1 MRLAANS
8 PPAKSPP
15 LFTIALA
22 VEPAAARVATRIFR
36 RMAPPPKLTVSEW
49 ADRFRFLSPESSAE
63 PGRWDTAR
71 AEYQRGILDAVSD
84 PRVETVVIMSSAQV
98 GKTELINN
106 LIGYHVHQDP
116 APILVVHPTTE
127 MGEAWSKNRLAPMLR
142 DSPALR
148 GRVAAAR
155 SRASDNTVREKKFP
169 GGSLSIVGANSPAGL
184 ASRPIRVVC
193 CDEVDRYPASA
204 GTEGDPVTLGRKRTA
219 TFWNRKVVL
228 VSTPTIKGVS
238 RIEAAFEASDKRR
251 FWVPCVHCGEF
262 QTLQW
267 PQVRWDADDATTARY
282 HCAECGAG
290 WTDTERWAAVRR
302 GVWRAEGEFRGT
314 AGFHLNELCSP
325 WRRLDETV
333 SEFLAAKDRPE
344 TLKAWVN
351 TALGETWQEQ
361 GDAPEWQRLAERRED
376 YRLGTVPE
384 AAAVLTA
391 GVDVQ
396 DDRLECDVWAWG
408 EGFSSWLV
416 DHVSIAGSPREA
428 ETWMRLSEILNR
440 AWPRQGGGLV
450 RIGRAC
456 VDTGGRDTAAVYG
469 HLRGLAD
476 SRIAPVKGVEG
487 WNKAAPVQGPTPV
500 DAQVNG
506 RKLRRGLKLWTVSVS
521 TWKADLYRR
530 LWLKRTE
537 AEEYPRGWVHLP
549 QGVEIEWVKQLV
561 AEQLRTVTDRRGFQR
576 QEWAKLRDRNEAL
589 DCAVYARAALWLM
602 GADRYGDRFW
612 RQAADAIE
620 PEPVPV
626 AVTVPPAAPVVTAPP
641 AVRFR
646 ESSWIRR

>member
-8 PPAKSPP
+8 PPAKLP
-15 LFTIALA
+15 LLSTIVLD

-204 GTEGDPVTLGRKRTA
+204 GSEGDPVTLGRKRTA

-238 RIEAAFEASDKRR
+238 RIEAAFETSDKRR
-251 FWVPCVHCGEF
+251 FWVPCSHCGEF

-267 PQVRWDADDATTARY
+267 PQVRWDGDDPTTARY
-282 HCAECGAG
+282 HCVECGAG
-290 WTDTERWAAVRR
+290 WTDPERWAAVRR

-333 SEFLAAKDRPE
+333 ADFLAAKDRPE
-344 TLKAWVN
+344 TLKAWIN
-351 TALGETWQEQ
+351 TALGESWQEQ
-361 GDAPEWQRLAERRED
+361 GDAPEWQRLTERRED
-376 YRLGTVPE
+376 YRMGVVP
-384 AAAVLTA
+384 ADAAVLTA

-396 DDRLECDVWAWG
+396 DDRLECDIWAWG
-408 EGFSSWLV
+408 DGFTSWLV
-416 DHVSIAGSPREA
+416 DHVAIAGSPREWD
-428 ETWMRLSEILNR
+428 TWQRLADLMGR
-440 AWPRQGGGLV
+440 AWPREGGGAV
-450 RIGRAC
+450 RIGKTC

-469 HLRGLAD
+469 HLRALAD
-476 SRIAPVKGVEG
+476 PRIAPVKGVEG
-487 WNKAAPVQGPTPV
+487 WNKASPVQGPSAV

-506 RKLRRGLKLWTVSVS
+506 KKLRRGLKLWTVSVS

-530 LWLKRTE
+530 LWLTRTE
-537 AEEYPRGWVHLP
+537 SEEFPRGWVHLP
-549 QGVEIEWVKQLV
+549 RGVEVEWVKQLV
-561 AEQLRTVTDRRGFQR
+561 AEQLRTVKDRRGFQR

-589 DCAVYARAALWLM
+589 DCAVYARAALWLL

-612 RQAADAIE
+612 RQAVDAIE
-620 PEPVPV
+620 PAPVV
-626 AVTVPPAAPVVTAPP
+626 ETVPATVAPVVTAPP